1 MTANTDGTGTKYLYL
16 YTCEQREMANGTLEY
31 TTVLLDDST
40 TIIDGGTI
48 ITGSITAN
56 KLNAADINTSNMLTV
71 GSLNSALQNDITNG
85 VTAYNRAT
93 AYRGV
98 CSASTTTATKVVTC
112 DNFPG
117 LSQGIAIT
125 VYNTTAQTATATLSL
140 KINNGDTKTIYVNG
154 ATTGNTNRLL

>member
-1 MTANTDGTGTKYLYL
+1 MHISITDTDKYI
-16 YTCEQREMANGTLEY
+16 YTCEQYEMGNGTVGY
-31 TTVLLDDST
+31 TSVLLDN
-40 TIIDGGTI
+40 TITVIDGGTI
-48 ITGSITAN
+48 ITGSVTAN
-56 KLNAADINTSNMLTV
+56 KLDADNINASNMLTV
-71 GSLNSALQNDITNG
+71 GSLKTALQNDITNG

-125 VYNTTAQTATATLSL
+125 VYNTTAQTATAALSL